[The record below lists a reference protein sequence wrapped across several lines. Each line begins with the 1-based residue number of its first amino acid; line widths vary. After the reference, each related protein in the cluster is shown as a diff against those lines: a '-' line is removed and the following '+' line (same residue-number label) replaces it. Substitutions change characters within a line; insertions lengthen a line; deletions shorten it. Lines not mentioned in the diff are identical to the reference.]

1 MAVGS
6 LEFLVGS
13 WTGVLR
19 SLLAVGLRLLQLLVG
34 GGSLK
39 GRSQYAA
46 AYFIKADEESLQRA
60 SASKMEIRTLCSQ
73 FTNEITAAM
82 CHWSHPHSR

>member
-39 GRSQYAA
+39 GRSRYAA

-60 SASKMEIRTLCSQ
+60 SASKAEVIIFYNLIMEMTS
-73 FTNEITAAM
+73 ITY
-82 CHWSHPHSR
+82 SIESTQ